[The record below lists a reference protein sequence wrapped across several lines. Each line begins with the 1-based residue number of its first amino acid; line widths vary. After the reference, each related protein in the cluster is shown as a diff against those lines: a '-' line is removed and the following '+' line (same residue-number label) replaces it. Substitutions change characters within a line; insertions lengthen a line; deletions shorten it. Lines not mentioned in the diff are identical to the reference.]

1 MHIEYQLKFHIL
13 IIGDEKVGKTAI
25 IKRYFHNQ
33 FDTDRKQTIGVE
45 YYNKEKTYGD
55 VDCLFKIWDTA
66 GQEKYASLTK
76 SYYQRADGIVLVC
89 SIDSLQSFLN
99 LQTWLQSITTNT
111 NADDIQLLLIANKCD
126 LEHNREVNTDE
137 LELFAKQLGVNVYQS
152 SAKDN
157 INITPA
163 FDHII
168 DQVYQHSVS
177 KDNKEHPGKFTL
189 DNTGD
194 NQQTKGYC
202 CW

>member
-163 FDHII
+163 FEDRK
-168 DQVYQHSVS
+168 SVV
-177 KDNKEHPGKFTL
+177 
-189 DNTGD
+189 
-194 NQQTKGYC
+194 
-202 CW
+202 

>member
-1 MHIEYQLKFHIL
+1 MNIDYHKKFHIL

-45 YYNKEKTYGD
+45 YYNKHKQYGD

-99 LQTWLQSITTNT
+99 LQNWLQSITNNT
-111 NADDIQLLLIANKCD
+111 NDQKIQLLLIANKCD

-137 LELFAKQLGVNVYQS
+137 LQLFAKQLQVNLYQS

-163 FDHII
+163 FDYII
-168 DQVYQHSVS
+168 DKVYECSIS
-177 KDNKEHPGKFTL
+177 KDNVDQPGKFTL
-189 DNTGD
+189 SQQNEA
-194 NQQTKGYC
+194 QQTKGYC